1 MIYKD
6 AGPYQFTYDETSS
19 YETNFSLWSS
29 INTEERLAYNE
40 EPYTLQEQKEI
51 FSKLY
56 AEKAWLRS
64 FFCYTICIG

>member
-1 MIYKD
+1 MIFKD
-6 AGPYQFTYDETSS
+6 AGPYQFTYDDNSS
-19 YETNFSLWSS
+19 YESNFSLWAS

-40 EPYTLQEQKEI
+40 EPHSLEEQKEI

-64 FFCYTICIG
+64 FICYTICIG